1 MSEDTTKRTLSR
13 RRFIQGLGAAAGLV
27 AAPALIAGRTKEP
40 EVGSELFS
48 LASLRPN
55 NSCRCVKFS
64 RGEFRLDEELLAGL
78 LELAHG
84 RGDRSIWRRGAAVE
98 QLG

>member
-1 MSEDTTKRTLSR
+1 VQLLINLAVLLVSNGLIKDDLTKSLVMIVSV
-13 RRFIQGLGAAAGLV
+13 FIFAFLG
-27 AAPALIAGRTKEP
+27 
-40 EVGSELFS
+40 
-48 LASLRPN
+48 SLRPN

-64 RGEFRLDEELLAGL
+64 GGEFRLHEELLAGL